1 MRENFIP
8 LITILTIS
16 LSEKANG
23 SKGRKSELLCMHLE
37 ESHEQKLLKSVSQ
50 GREPRVGK
58 WGHILGVGKWGH
70 ILGIGKWGHIVMS
83 VLQNDRMSLQ
93 YAVLQD

>member
-1 MRENFIP
+1 
-8 LITILTIS
+8 
-16 LSEKANG
+16 
-23 SKGRKSELLCMHLE
+23 MHLE

-58 WGHILGVGKWGH
+58 WGHILSVGKRGHILRVGKWGH
-70 ILGIGKWGHIVMS
+70 ILGVGKWGHIVMS